1 MKEQIILYN
10 GPNSPFGR
18 KTKITS
24 LVQEISLEEKI
35 INVYES
41 DFLDKHNPLRKIPTL
56 VINDLTIIDSDNI
69 CLHLDSI
76 SKKETKESSYLA
88 IINDLSEDIGISTE
102 ETKSLVDVAL
112 SSTDPRNVNYEQLKQ
127 EITTFLFI
135 NIFFLICKL

>member
-1 MKEQIILYN
+1 MK
-10 GPNSPFGR
+10 
-18 KTKITS
+18 
-24 LVQEISLEEKI
+24 
-35 INVYES
+35 
-41 DFLDKHNPLRKIPTL
+41 
-56 VINDLTIIDSDNI
+56 
-69 CLHLDSI
+69 
-76 SKKETKESSYLA
+76 KKEKKEFLYLA